1 MKLFWRKNINSVLQ
15 PDLDPQSEET
25 GVIHMDSVYCAY
37 KGSTE
42 NILASFNLMVRSGE
56 FVTVLGKSGVGKT
69 TILRAIAGLER
80 INSGYVRVGGQLAS
94 SSFVHSPPDKR
105 RVGLVFQD
113 YALFPHMTVFENV
126 GFGLRTLNSNERT
139 RRVLDIL
146 ELADIKLH
154 ANRYVNEISGGEQ
167 QSVAIARALAPNPLA
182 LLLDEPYSNLDLP
195 LRDDLRKYVKR
206 IVKQTGAT
214 TILVTH
220 DGEEAL
226 AHSDRVAIMG
236 RGSIKQIGT
245 PQEVYQSP
253 VSEEVASLLGP
264 CEFVPGVVNGKTVE
278 TEIGVFKLTPDI
290 IFKNGTRVNTL
301 IRPSKLGIVPLNSNV
316 DLGHKVEFKE
326 YHGEFTEYGVKLKSE
341 LVIRVRLPIGGED
354 INVGQLVKFNEF
366 KETVICYESKT

>member
-1 MKLFWRKNINSVLQ
+1 MKLFWRKNINPILH
-15 PDLDPQSEET
+15 PDIAPQSEET
-25 GVIHMDSVYCAY
+25 GVIHMDNVYCAY
-37 KGSTE
+37 KGSTH
-42 NILASFNLMVRSGE
+42 NVLSSFSLMVRSGE
-56 FVTVLGKSGVGKT
+56 FVTILGKSGVGKT

-126 GFGLRTLNSNERT
+126 GFGLRTLNSKERT
-139 RRVLDIL
+139 RRVFDIL

-167 QSVAIARALAPNPLA
+167 QRVAIARALAPNPLA

-195 LRDDLRKYVKR
+195 LRADLRKYVKR

-226 AHSDRVAIMG
+226 AQSDRVAVMG
-236 RGSIKQIGT
+236 RGSIQQIGT

-253 VSEEVASLLGP
+253 VSEDVASLLGA
-264 CEFVPGVVNGKTVE
+264 CEFVPGVVNGKNVE
-278 TEIGVFKLTPDI
+278 TEIGVFKLTPHI
-290 IFKNGTRVNTL
+290 TFKNGTNVNAL
-301 IRPSKLGIVPLNSNV
+301 IRPSKLGIIPLNSSV
-316 DLGHKVEFKE
+316 DLGHKIETKE
-326 YHGEFTEYGVKLKSE
+326 YHGEFTEYGVRLKSE
-341 LVIRVRLPIGGED
+341 LMIRVRLPIGGED
-354 INVGQLVKFNEF
+354 INVGQLVKFNGFE
-366 KETVICYESKT
+366 ETVVCYENKI